1 MENRSHWET
10 VYTTKDPQSVSWF
23 QSSPRISL
31 ELIDASG
38 VDLSGSIIDIGGGAS
53 GLVDAL
59 VNRGQRFVAVLD
71 IAGAGLAV
79 AKHRLGA
86 RGADVEWIVA
96 NVTNWQPV
104 RPFDLWHDR
113 AVFHFLTSEA
123 DRHGYLAALD
133 RGLVVGGTLIMATF
147 ALDGPERCSG
157 LMVRRYDA
165 EGLATELGPGFELI
179 ETRREAHHTPGG
191 TVQNFTWTRFKRIAV
206 PE

>member
-10 VYTTKDPQSVSWF
+10 VYTTKDPQSVSWC

>member
-1 MENRSHWET
+1 MENRSHWEN
-10 VYTTKDPQSVSWF
+10 VYTSKDPESVSWF
-23 QSSPRISL
+23 QSSPKISL

-59 VNRGQRFVAVLD
+59 VDRGQRFVAVLD

-96 NVTNWQPV
+96 NVTNWQPA

>member
-1 MENRSHWET
+1 MENRSHWEN
-10 VYTTKDPQSVSWF
+10 VYTAKDPPSVSWF

-59 VNRGQRFVAVLD
+59 VDRGQRFVAVLD

-86 RGADVEWIVA
+86 RGADAEWIVA
-96 NVTNWQPV
+96 NVTNWQPA
-104 RPFDLWHDR
+104 RHFDLWHDR
-113 AVFHFLTSEA
+113 AVFHCLTSEA

-133 RGLVVGGTLIMATF
+133 KGLAVGGTLIMATF

>member
-1 MENRSHWET
+1 MENRSHWEN
-10 VYTTKDPQSVSWF
+10 VYTTKDPESVSWF
-23 QSSPRISL
+23 QSSPKISL

-59 VNRGQRFVAVLD
+59 VDRGQRFVAVLD

-96 NVTNWQPV
+96 NVTNWQPA

-157 LMVRRYDA
+157 LIVRRYDA